1 MRIRNRDQFDLLLH
15 IVLTICLLIGE
26 VNFGNQRNIRISLL
40 TSRSSA
46 VNLLTCRLRA
56 QCMTWKSTFKLCS
69 ARQCVFVDIF
79 FKRMIK
85 QLLDSFFADNTYLK
99 LDSIQIYLK
108 NVIQWLFDFAY
119 HWFVWLKHG
128 NTRTEGS
135 SKLSGGLKRGKL
147 NRSSSSVGFLF
158 WECLS
163 PILNVTWQWL
173 LLYVTTFWRFPFVIG

>member
-1 MRIRNRDQFDLLLH
+1 MTN
-15 IVLTICLLIGE
+15 LIYCYTLYALSVFSLAKLILE
-26 VNFGNQRNIRISLL
+26 ISATYELVCFL
-40 TSRSSA
+40 VA

-99 LDSIQIYLK
+99 LDSIQTYLK

-119 HWFVWLKHG
+119 QWFVWLKHG

-135 SKLSGGLKRGKL
+135 SKLSGGLKRRKL
-147 NRSSSSVGFLF
+147 NKSSSSAGFLF

>member
-1 MRIRNRDQFDLLLH
+1 M
-15 IVLTICLLIGE
+15 
-26 VNFGNQRNIRISLL
+26 
-40 TSRSSA
+40 TS
-46 VNLLTCRLRA
+46 
-56 QCMTWKSTFKLCS
+56 KSTLKLCS

-135 SKLSGGLKRGKL
+135 SKLSGGLKRRKL
-147 NRSSSSVGFLF
+147 NKSSSSVGFLF

-173 LLYVTTFWRFPFVIG
+173 LLCHNFLTVSFCNRLMINIHHHLCFSFFFPTEVLLVFLTFLLLNRHLEKSLFKSLDWITSSMQSTQWL